1 MCANYNSAGQKKA
14 VVFMES
20 ESYIRDEAPQ
30 PTTLA
35 LAFGAGGPPVGG
47 RRHQTPTQRR
57 PGHRPP
63 GDRATATGIGGRR
76 LAFQLRFHL
85 IEQPMEGVW
94 LEGPR
99 PVRAICTIA
108 S

>member
-1 MCANYNSAGQKKA
+1 MRRPS
-14 VVFMES
+14 
-20 ESYIRDEAPQ
+20 

-35 LAFGAGGPPVGG
+35 LAFGAGDRPLAGDDIK
-47 RRHQTPTQRR
+47 RR
-57 PGHRPP
+57 PKE
-63 GDRATATGIGGRR
+63 DRATATGIGGRR

>member
-1 MCANYNSAGQKKA
+1 MRRPS
-14 VVFMES
+14 
-20 ESYIRDEAPQ
+20 

-76 LAFQLRFHL
+76 LSFQLRLPL

-99 PVRAICTIA
+99 PLPAIFTLA
-108 S
+108 AEGSRGAWGDRSPLDPARPP